1 MNQKNAF
8 SSMLISDGMKTTI
21 ANVGYTDAT
30 AIQTE
35 SIPHLLSGR
44 DFIGQ
49 AQTGT
54 GKTAAFGIPVIEM
67 VDDAA
72 NHPQALLVCPTRE
85 LCLQVTAELVKL
97 SAHKHN
103 LNLVAIYGGQGIEKQ
118 LRDLRVNKP
127 QIIVATPGR
136 LFDHLRRKSI
146 ELSKVSMIILDE
158 ADKMLDMGFRP
169 EIEEIFTLLPQENQ
183 RIFFSATMP
192 KAIKDL
198 ACTYLRNPI
207 LVKAESKSLTA
218 TKIEQTYLKIRPRDK
233 TELLCRILDHK
244 DPKLAVVFCN
254 AKSTAD
260 EIVEEIK
267 YRGFDAGVLHGDLSQ
282 NARDKVMDKF
292 RSESIRVL
300 VATDIASRGIDVDGV
315 ELVINY
321 HLPQD
326 PEDYVHR
333 IGRTGRAGRFGQAI
347 SLVEPRD
354 NSRLR
359 KIMSVVKVEIKEQA
373 PPSLNDIKLAKIS
386 NLFAKVKK
394 AIDDN
399 KISQYQDYIKNN
411 DMDLKDFAAG
421 MVHLSLEKTLS
432 NNKEIDSCAN
442 DFDKAFSAN
451 KRGYSRSDS
460 RGGFSDRRGGERGG
474 DRDRGG
480 DRGYFNRGG
489 DRDRNRSDSRG
500 DSRGGDRRFGRGF
513 GGADMGNTK
522 PAPSFKRDGDY
533 NRASASPNTRSS
545 DRPGSYAPRSE
556 SKRPSFNSDK
566 KPNSFKK
573 PSRY

>member
-1 MNQKNAF
+1 MNQKNNF
-8 SSMLISDGMKTTI
+8 SNMLLSDGMKETLLSI
-21 ANVGYTDAT
+21 GYTEAT
-30 AIQTE
+30 PIQAE

-54 GKTAAFGIPVIEM
+54 GKTLAFGIPLLEM
-67 VDDAA
+67 IDDASTYA
-72 NHPQALLVCPTRE
+72 QALIVCPTRE
-85 LCLQVTAELVKL
+85 LCLQVTAELTKI

-103 LNLVAIYGGQGIEKQ
+103 VNLVAIYGGQGIEKQ
-118 LRDLRVNKP
+118 LKDLRQNKP

-136 LFDHLRRKSI
+136 LFDHLERKSI
-146 ELSKVSMIILDE
+146 DLSKVSMIILDE

-169 EIEEIFTLLPQENQ
+169 EIEEIFSLLPSANQ

-198 ACTYLRNPI
+198 ACSYLKNP
-207 LVKAESKSLTA
+207 LVIKTESKSLTA
-218 TKIEQTYLKIRPRDK
+218 TKIEQTYLKARSKDK
-233 TELLCRILDHK
+233 VELLCRILDHK

-282 NARDKVMDKF
+282 NARDKVMAKF
-292 RSESIRVL
+292 RAEAIKVL
-300 VATDIASRGIDVDGV
+300 IATDVASRGIDVEGV

-333 IGRTGRAGRFGQAI
+333 IGRTGRAGRVGQAI

-359 KIMSVVKVEIKEQA
+359 KIMSIAKADIKEQDV
-373 PPSLNDIKLAKIS
+373 PSLNDIKLAKIG
-386 NLFAKVKK
+386 NLFAKVKQ

-399 KISQYQDYIKNN
+399 KISQYQDYLKNN
-411 DMDLKDFAAG
+411 EININDFAAG
-421 MVHLSLEKTLS
+421 MMHLSLEKTLA
-432 NNKEIDSCAN
+432 NNKEIEEWHQ
-442 DFDKAFSAN
+442 DFDKSFSAN
-451 KRGYSRSDS
+451 KRGSS
-460 RGGFSDRRGGERGG
+460 RGFDRGERGG
-474 DRDRGG
+474 YFSRSNERNYDRDRGPS
-480 DRGYFNRGG
+480 
-489 DRDRNRSDSRG
+489 RNRNRDDRDSRG
-500 DSRGGDRRFGRGF
+500 NGDRYDDRRFPQKNSFAANKSKSGF
-513 GGADMGNTK
+513 GERERGERSFQSFDK
-522 PAPSFKRDGDY
+522 PFKDRSSSFKPKSSSSR
-533 NRASASPNTRSS
+533 PNF
-545 DRPGSYAPRSE
+545 
-556 SKRPSFNSDK
+556 KRNE
-566 KPNSFKK
+566 
-573 PSRY
+573 R